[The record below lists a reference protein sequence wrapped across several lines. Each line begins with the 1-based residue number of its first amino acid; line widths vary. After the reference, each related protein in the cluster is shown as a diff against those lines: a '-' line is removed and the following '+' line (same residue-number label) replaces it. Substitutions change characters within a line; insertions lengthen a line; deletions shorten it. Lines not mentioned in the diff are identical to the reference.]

1 MIGIEAN
8 TIERE
13 RGYTIANFGE
23 ESKTSPNIDIGESK
37 LNTRFKVSRKL
48 DEKIYL
54 SWDNINYSTLVKGI
68 TI

>member
-8 TIERE
+8 SLERE
-13 RGYTIANFGE
+13 RGYTIANVNE
-23 ESKTSPNIDIGESK
+23 ESKVATIDQNESK

-54 SWDNINYSTLVKGI
+54 SWNNINYSTLVKGI
-68 TI
+68 AN